1 MTDNKPP
8 TAETISNGET
18 LAIPTSIA
26 QQYDLLPKL
35 IPNLDRHLTF
45 PLLEFLSGL
54 EGDEESEVLRA
65 KYELLKQTNMTDYVA
80 SLWQEINDSDDVPE
94 EFVKKREEVLQ
105 RLSLFAEETKQIDE
119 LLNDDSVV
127 SNLRSDK
134 VANLKFLEQQHG
146 VTIQMVDMLYD
157 YGRFQY
163 SCGSYANAAHLLDQ
177 FRILSTDNDKASSAS
192 WGKLAA
198 DILTTNW
205 EIVMDEVNK
214 VKETI
219 DTKLFNNPL
228 AQLDHRTWLI
238 HWTLFPFFNH
248 EPARD
253 TITEMLF
260 SPFFIN
266 TIQTKCPWILRY
278 LAAAVITNRS
288 RTRNTGGYQK
298 QLKDL
303 VRVVRQEGYEYNDPV
318 TEFIK
323 ALYVDFDFEEAQK
336 KLGEAEQVLKGDF
349 FLSATAD
356 AFVEAARHLI
366 SESYCKIHQ
375 RIDIK
380 YAPPLQY
387 LYLKGKC
394 DEGEKW
400 IVNLI
405 RDTRMDGK
413 LDYKEGTVLMN
424 HPANSVYQQVIERTK
439 GSFFRTSVLS
449 LIRHYQAFQQVS
461 VDARK
466 AVIVVTVLVIAMGG
480 IRVVARIRPQQNSEL
495 ERDCIVST
503 AGDDGD
509 AHPTTVRI
517 PSFKNENEIYSFQFS
532 SVYDQ
537 SSTQQSIFDNE
548 ITPTIKHLFNGFDV
562 TIFAYGVTGTGKT
575 HTMRGGKSL
584 ADRGIIPRLLSSTYR
599 RCRKIEKDSAG
610 KTAVGI
616 TLSYY
621 EIYNDKVFD
630 LLEAPEKR
638 TMSGLHLRD
647 NGGKTVVV
655 GLTERPCES
664 LKEFEKIYDQ
674 ANVNRSTSAT
684 KLNAH
689 SSRSHAILCFKVTMT
704 TGDEVRVSTAS
715 GT

>member
-1 MTDNKPP
+1 MTDKKPP
-8 TAETISNGET
+8 TAEAISNGET
-18 LAIPTSIA
+18 HAAPTSIA

-54 EGDEESEVLRA
+54 DGDESSEVLKA

-94 EFVKKREEVLQ
+94 EFLKKREEVLQ
-105 RLSLFAEETKQIDE
+105 RLSLFTEETKQIDE
-119 LLNDDSVV
+119 LLNDESVV

-205 EIVMDEVNK
+205 EIVMEEVNK
-214 VKETI
+214 VKESI

-228 AQLDHRTWLI
+228 AQLEHRTWLI
-238 HWTLFPFFNH
+238 HWTLFPFFNY

-260 SPFFIN
+260 SPSFIN
-266 TIQTKCPWILRY
+266 TIQTNCPWILRY

-288 RTRNTGGYQK
+288 RTRNTGAYQK

-336 KLGEAEQVLKGDF
+336 KLGEAEEVLKGDF

-380 YAPPLQY
+380 YAPFSDLPS
-387 LYLKGKC
+387 
-394 DEGEKW
+394 
-400 IVNLI
+400 
-405 RDTRMDGK
+405 
-413 LDYKEGTVLMN
+413 
-424 HPANSVYQQVIERTK
+424 PPPPS
-439 GSFFRTSVLS
+439 SFSISRQF
-449 LIRHYQAFQQVS
+449 
-461 VDARK
+461 
-466 AVIVVTVLVIAMGG
+466 
-480 IRVVARIRPQQNSEL
+480 
-495 ERDCIVST
+495 
-503 AGDDGD
+503 
-509 AHPTTVRI
+509 PTTPREKDPPHTDDYLFSRTQGSLRPTRLEPRRRREMDRQSDPGYPHGRQI
-517 PSFKNENEIYSFQFS
+517 GLQGRYRSDEPSGQFRLSAGALFCPQSLPSFLFFS
-532 SVYDQ
+532 
-537 SSTQQSIFDNE
+537 
-548 ITPTIKHLFNGFDV
+548 
-562 TIFAYGVTGTGKT
+562 
-575 HTMRGGKSL
+575 
-584 ADRGIIPRLLSSTYR
+584 LSSTR
-599 RCRKIEKDSAG
+599 PRQLTRAR
-610 KTAVGI
+610 VG
-616 TLSYY
+616 
-621 EIYNDKVFD
+621 D
-630 LLEAPEKR
+630 
-638 TMSGLHLRD
+638 
-647 NGGKTVVV
+647 
-655 GLTERPCES
+655 
-664 LKEFEKIYDQ
+664 
-674 ANVNRSTSAT
+674 
-684 KLNAH
+684 
-689 SSRSHAILCFKVTMT
+689 
-704 TGDEVRVSTAS
+704 TGHRAYQ
-715 GT
+715 GQFLPYFGP